1 MAFVDMNNFVID
13 SVYRGIMLS
22 TTDGSLLW
30 ALNQIEE
37 PSLSVTTDSKDAVDA
52 LGTPIMTFERG
63 KQAEFSAQNSLLDL
77 GLLAAQ
83 SGGSK
88 VAGTVQ
94 APILVPMMEE
104 FTWTTGA
111 DKVLSY
117 VPVGTVGAEVPFIY
131 VLNGDGTTGTKT
143 TAAANAGAGVFKI
156 VAATKTVTPPTD
168 AVAGERV
175 LAIYYYNATGAQDL
189 GAISISNS
197 AQNFPTAGKFIME
210 VIGCDV
216 CDISTKYKAILIFP
230 AAKLLSD
237 YNLDFTTEG
246 KHPFTI
252 KAMQNYCDA
261 DKKLFDLIIPENV

>member
-1 MAFVDMNNFVID
+1 MAFIDMNNFVVD
-13 SVYRGIMLS
+13 SIYRGIMLS
-22 TTDGSLLW
+22 TADGSLLW

-37 PSLSVTTDSKDAVDA
+37 PGLSVTTDSKDVVDA

-83 SGGSK
+83 SGSSK
-88 VAGTVQ
+88 VAATGG
-94 APILVPMMEE
+94 APITVPAMEE
-104 FTWTTGA
+104 FNWT
-111 DKVLSY
+111 S
-117 VPVGTVGAEVPFIY
+117 GTDITLANTPIGTAGAEIPFIY
-131 VLNGDGTTGTKT
+131 TLNGDGTTATRYAV
-143 TAAANAGAGVFKI
+143 AADAGAGVFKV
-156 VAATKTVTPPTD
+156 VAGTKKVTPPTN

-175 LAIYYYNATGAQDL
+175 LVIYYYSATGAEDL
-189 GAISISNS
+189 GALSISNS

-216 CDISTKYKAILIFP
+216 CNISVKYKAFLVFP
-230 AAKLLSD
+230 QAKLLSD
-237 YNLDFTTEG
+237 YNLDFTTDG

-252 KAMQNYCDA
+252 KAMQNYCDS